1 MDWDPKINKDP
12 VEKKTWLASSKNT
25 FGFKDEAKQTVSSS
39 LQNTLSNYFLKWSR
53 QMIKFILSKQET
65 SNKAKSKR
73 ENKSRV
79 SGIESFIPGND
90 AKKCCRPNTHLG
102 YCGRNLQ
109 STWCVLGGKSRVKVL
124 SPDPQLL
131 RLGQLLAKP
140 RGVVPIKRI

>member
-1 MDWDPKINKDP
+1 
-12 VEKKTWLASSKNT
+12 
-25 FGFKDEAKQTVSSS
+25 
-39 LQNTLSNYFLKWSR
+39 
-53 QMIKFILSKQET
+53 MIKFILSKQET

-79 SGIESFIPGND
+79 PGIEMFIPSNG
-90 AKKCCRPNTHLG
+90 AKNCCRPNTHLG
-102 YCGRNLQ
+102 YRGRNLQ

-140 RGVVPIKRI
+140 RGVIPIKRI